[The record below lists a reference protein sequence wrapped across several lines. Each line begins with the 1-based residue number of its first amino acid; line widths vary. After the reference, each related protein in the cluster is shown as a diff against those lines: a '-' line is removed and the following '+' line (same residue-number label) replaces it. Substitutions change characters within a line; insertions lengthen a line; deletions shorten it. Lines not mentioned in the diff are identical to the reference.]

1 MYEIILIL
9 VLTAM
14 GPIIG
19 SLIGVIKKPSDRT
32 MFHLLAFSA
41 GVMMAISFLQL
52 IPVAILLSSIAVTI
66 IGLVVGFGLMYFA
79 GKYFVP
85 TPAEYCPSDCKDE
98 NCDSQ
103 KKRALKASAIYL
115 LVGIFIHNV
124 PEGMA
129 MATGL
134 FANVK
139 LSLIIAI
146 SIALHN
152 IPEGICTS
160 TPYYYA
166 TGKRLKAFLLSASTA
181 LPLIF
186 GFVVAGTLYQ
196 FIPNTFIGLLV
207 GLTAGV
213 MLYVS
218 ADELIPTSCRQI
230 TDHRTIFAFMVGVI
244 FVMLVGLI

>member
-1 MYEIILIL
+1 MDEVLWILAL
-9 VLTAM
+9 AAL

-19 SLIGVIKKPSDRT
+19 SLIGVLKKPNDRT

-41 GVMMAISFLQL
+41 GVMMAISFTQL
-52 IPVAILLSSIAVTI
+52 IPESIEMSSTFVAVTGII
-66 IGLVVGFGLMYFA
+66 IGFLIMFLA

-85 TPAEYCPSDCKDE
+85 TPAEYYPNDCELDP
-98 NCDSQ
+98 
-103 KKRALKASAIYL
+103 KKSRNVKLKNSAMYL
-115 LVGIFIHNV
+115 LVGIFIHNI

-134 FANVK
+134 FSNLK
-139 LSLIIAI
+139 LSLVIAI

-160 TPYYYA
+160 APYYYA
-166 TGKRLKAFLLSASTA
+166 TGKRLKAFLLSSSTA
-181 LPLIF
+181 IPLVV
-186 GFVVAGTLYQ
+186 GFFIAGLVYQ
-196 FIPNTFIGLLV
+196 IIPIEFVGLLV

-230 TDHRTIFAFMVGVI
+230 TDHRTIFAFMLGVI